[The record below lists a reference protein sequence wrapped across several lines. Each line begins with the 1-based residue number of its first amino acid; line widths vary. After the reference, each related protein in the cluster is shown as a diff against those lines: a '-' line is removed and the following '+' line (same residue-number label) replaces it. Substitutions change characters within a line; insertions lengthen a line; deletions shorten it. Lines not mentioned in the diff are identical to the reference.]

1 MNKLATIL
9 LISITIVMTSCK
21 PSAEYPK
28 NQDGTITWLDINQA
42 ASLANNSEKLYFVDV
57 YTDWCHW
64 CKVMDKKTF
73 TDPAVIQFMED
84 HFHNIKFNAEQTDMV
99 TWNNKEYVYQPG
111 GRRGLHGLAPVL
123 LKNRLSYPSF
133 AILDK
138 DRNPIK
144 VLVGYKKPEQLLAE
158 LGPMIKKS

>member
-1 MNKLATIL
+1 MRNLGFLLTLSFTIL
-9 LISITIVMTSCK
+9 FTSCK
-21 PSAEYPK
+21 PAAEYEK
-28 NQDGTITWLDINQA
+28 NQDGTITWLDINKA
-42 ASLANNSEKLYFVDV
+42 AELANSSEKMYFVDV

-73 TDPAVIQFMED
+73 TDPTVIEFMEQN
-84 HFHNIKFNAEQTDMV
+84 FHNVKFNAEQTDMV
-99 TWNNKEYVYQPG
+99 TWNNTEYTYKPG
-111 GRRGLHGLAPVL
+111 GRRGIHGLAPLL

-144 VLVGYKKPEQLLAE
+144 VIVGYKKPDQLMAVLE
-158 LGPMIKKS
+158 PMIKKS